1 MPLYQTASHY
11 SAPQLLACSAHFLL
25 MYYNEIH
32 DPGELGNCI
41 DYIEKYNICKK
52 VIQYV
57 IW

>member
-32 DPGELGNCI
+32 DPGELGN
-41 DYIEKYNICKK
+41 YIEKANNNYKIISARK
-52 VIQYV
+52 
-57 IW
+57 